1 MLCRFVL
8 PFSLLCFG
16 TLLGIDFWVVG
27 SLLFGLSAWFLWSCW
42 LCSSSCRS
50 LGLCWLLCLFAMPG
64 LFRYSD
70 IFLPMDCRYTHVK
83 DDTACCT
90 TELRGRSPTR
100 NPNFN
105 ANNPKTLA
113 QRVYQMSHID
123 HEAIAGTYHCCRNT
137 GPLLGID
144 YPGMTNRFS
153 LNVRQAPKP
162 SKSSKI
168 SIVSIE
174 YINQWH
180 VEWHLRGGRS

>member
-8 PFSLLCFG
+8 PVSLLFFG
-16 TLLGIDFWVVG
+16 PLLGIDFWVVC
-27 SLLFGLSAWFLWSCW
+27 SLLFCLSARFRWSCW
-42 LCSSSCRS
+42 LCVFSRRS
-50 LGLCWLLCLFAMPG
+50 LGFCWLLCLFAMPG

-70 IFLPMDCRYTHVK
+70 IFLPMDCRYCRYTHVK

-113 QRVYQMSHID
+113 QRVYQRSHID

-144 YPGMTNRFS
+144 YPGMANRFS

-162 SKSSKI
+162 STSNKS

-174 YINQWH
+174 
-180 VEWHLRGGRS
+180 